1 MREPIGCFGQRP
13 SKSRRRPQGLQL
25 RTVGDGTGTNGPW
38 HRPRGHSARGEAASS
53 IAAVAPPGHSGGGEN
68 SRSWQGPPD
77 TYFGGPSPCQ
87 RQHVPPTVNLWCV
100 SARAREA
107 RRRRR
112 SACARVRAAAPTPQR
127 PPPASARRILD
138 GSGCACVEEGGI
150 RDRRPICRADAGRSG
165 QRAATLPGRCRRG
178 RAAVSPR
185 RRGSHRQRRARL
197 RQRSS
202 RRAP

>member
-1 MREPIGCFGQRP
+1 
-13 SKSRRRPQGLQL
+13 
-25 RTVGDGTGTNGPW
+25 VGDGTGTNGPW

-107 RRRRR
+107 RRGA
-112 SACARVRAAAPTPQR
+112 SAHRLRPHGKSSQQSPTARPTA
-127 PPPASARRILD
+127 PPPASARQIPD
-138 GSGCACVEEGGI
+138 GLGCPCVGEGERG
-150 RDRRPICRADAGRSG
+150 DRGPICRADAGRG
-165 QRAATLPGRCRRG
+165 AWG
-178 RAAVSPR
+178 
-185 RRGSHRQRRARL
+185 
-197 RQRSS
+197 
-202 RRAP
+202 